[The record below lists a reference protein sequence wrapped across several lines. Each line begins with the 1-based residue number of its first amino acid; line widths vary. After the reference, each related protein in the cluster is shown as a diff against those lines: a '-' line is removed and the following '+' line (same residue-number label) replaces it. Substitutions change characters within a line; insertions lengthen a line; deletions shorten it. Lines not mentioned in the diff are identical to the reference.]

1 MGILQ
6 PVITI
11 VLFFAILGTLVVIHE
26 LGHFVAARLAG
37 VRVLEFGI
45 GFPPRAKVLRSK
57 GDTLYTLN
65 WLPIGGFVK
74 LEGEDGD
81 HATDPRA
88 FSSKSLPVRLFIL
101 VSGVVMNIMLAF
113 VIFAGIVSL
122 ASPHAGVTVPIVEPA
137 SPAAEAGLQPGD
149 AIVGVDGKRFQLLV
163 RPSILEELRSRAGDT
178 VTLTVDAPNGT
189 RRDVSVTLRDEAAIA
204 QGHGALGIRATDQ
217 QPFETYFDGSTT
229 TNALGT
235 AVAVGI
241 DQTIYWMGLIVGG
254 LGTLVSSIATDP
266 TAPPPV
272 SGPIGIA
279 TQIGE
284 VFFTAG
290 PIMTLFVAGI
300 LSANLAVVN
309 ILPFPPLDGGR
320 MLMITLK
327 RLFGRRISVRAEQ
340 LTYLVGFVFLFAFII
355 WVSGFDLVRTL
366 GGGAPPAP

>member
-1 MGILQ
+1 MGVLQ
-6 PVITI
+6 VVVTT
-11 VLFFAILGTLVVIHE
+11 VLFFAILGTLGVIHE

-57 GDTLYTLN
+57 GETLYTLN

-81 HATDPRA
+81 HAGDPRA
-88 FSSKSLPVRLFIL
+88 FSSKSLPVRLVIL
-101 VSGVVMNIMLAF
+101 VSGVVMNVVLAF
-113 VIFAGIVSL
+113 VIFAGIVWL
-122 ASPHAGVTVPIVEPA
+122 ASPQVSYKVGEVQAD
-137 SPAAEAGLQPGD
+137 SPAAAAGLQPGETIVAVNGQRSQVFVGPD
-149 AIVGVDGKRFQLLV
+149 AIDVLRENAGKAVQLT
-163 RPSILEELRSRAGDT
+163 ILEPAG
-178 VTLTVDAPNGT
+178 GT
-189 RRDVSVTLRDEAAIA
+189 REVTATLRDASQIDKD
-204 QGHGALGIRATDQ
+204 HGALGIGKI
-217 QPFETYFDGSTT
+217 EYVYDGSTT
-229 TNALGT
+229 SNDLGT
-235 AVAVGI
+235 ALRVGGE
-241 DQTIYWMGLIVGG
+241 QTLRWMGLIIGG
-254 LGTLVSSIATDP
+254 LGSLVNAIVTDP

-272 SGPIGIA
+272 AGPIGIA
-279 TQIGE
+279 TQIGD

-290 PIMTLFVAGI
+290 PIFTLFVAGI

-327 RLFGRRISVRAEQ
+327 RVFGRRISVRAEQ

>member
-6 PVITI
+6 PIITI

-57 GDTLYTLN
+57 GETLYTLN

-81 HATDPRA
+81 HANDPRA
-88 FSSKSLPVRLFIL
+88 FSAKSLPVRLLIL
-101 VSGVVMNIMLAF
+101 VAGVVMNVVLAF
-113 VIFAGIVSL
+113 VIFTGIVWL
-122 ASPHAGVTVPIVEPA
+122 ASPLMGLRFYEVQPG
-137 SPAAEAGLQPGD
+137 SPAEAAGLQPGD
-149 AIVGVDGKRFQLLV
+149 ALVAVNGQRFQALAG
-163 RPSILEELRSRAGDT
+163 PDILDDLRSRLGQT
-178 VTLTVDAPNGT
+178 VELTVDDAAGQ
-189 RRDVSVTLRDEAAIA
+189 RRVVQATLRD
-204 QGHGALGIRATDQ
+204 QVTPTQGALGISQDEKPWEA
-217 QPFETYFDGSTT
+217 YFDGATT
-229 TNALGT
+229 TNDLGT
-235 AVAVGI
+235 AISIGA
-241 DQTIYWMGLIVGG
+241 DQTVRWMGLIVGG
-254 LGTLVSSIATDP
+254 LGMLVNSIATDP
-266 TAPPPV
+266 TAAPPV

-284 VFFTAG
+284 IFFEAG
-290 PIMTLFVAGI
+290 PIMTLYVAGI